1 MAAPPHPPAPM
12 DDATRFERYAL
23 YWTPQHH
30 SPLADFG
37 RTWLGI
43 DPDTSEPVP
52 HSCPG
57 FTPAE
62 LAAMT
67 VSPRRYGL
75 HATLKAP
82 FRLSGTATPQNLAAR
97 LAAFA
102 DRSPPVSLGR
112 LRLARE
118 GRCLALTPAQTP
130 PALHWLA
137 AALVI
142 GFDDLRAT
150 LDAGDRARRSSHPLE
165 APQRLLM
172 EDWGYPYVLD
182 QFQFHVTL
190 TSPIEDGEAAL
201 VARRILPVLAPL
213 LAQSVTVDALALF
226 GDPGEGQPFHLIAR
240 YPLQGAA

>member
-1 MAAPPHPPAPM
+1 MTAPPHHPASTNE
-12 DDATRFERYAL
+12 ATRFERYAL
-23 YWTPQHH
+23 YWTPQPH

-37 RTWLGI
+37 QTWLGI
-43 DPDTSEPVP
+43 DPATSEAVP

-67 VSPRRYGL
+67 ASPRRYGL
-75 HATLKAP
+75 HATMKAP
-82 FRLSGTATPQNLAAR
+82 FRLSAPSAPQDLAAR

-102 DRSPPVSLGR
+102 HRSPPVSLGR

-118 GRCLALTPAQTP
+118 GRCLALTPAHTP

-142 GFDDLRAT
+142 GFDDLRAP
-150 LDAGDRARRSSHPLE
+150 LDASDRARRSGHQLE
-165 APQRLLM
+165 TPQRLLM

-190 TSPIEDGEAAL
+190 TSPLDDGEAAR
-201 VARRILPVLAPL
+201 VARGLLPVVAPL
-213 LAQSVTVDALALF
+213 LAQSITVDALALF
-226 GDPGEGQPFHLIAR
+226 GDPGEGQPFRLIAQ
-240 YPLQGAA
+240 YPLLGAA